1 VIEISYQRNI
11 LACGQVV
18 QVRRGRDAGSWAVV
32 IAVDDAGF
40 IWLADGRHHK
50 AEHPKKKNCKH
61 VQPTRYIATD
71 IQVACRNNKKVS
83 NAQLRYALKQFL
95 LRFQECKGE

>member
-1 VIEISYQRNI
+1 M
-11 LACGQVV
+11 ACGQVV
-18 QVRRGRDAGSWAVV
+18 QVRQGRDAGSWAVV

-40 IWLADGRHHK
+40 LWLADGRHHK
-50 AEHPKKKNCKH
+50 AEHPKKKNRKH

-71 IQVACRNNKKVS
+71 IQIACRNKEKVS
-83 NAQLRYALKQFL
+83 DAQLRYALKQYL

>member
-1 VIEISYQRNI
+1 MIEISYHRNN

-18 QVRRGRDAGSWAVV
+18 QVRKGRDAGNWAVV
-32 IAVDDAGF
+32 IAVDNAGYL
-40 IWLADGRHHK
+40 WLADGRRHK
-50 AEHPKKKNCKH
+50 AEHPKKKNQKH

-71 IQVACRNNKKVS
+71 IQDACRNKQKVS
-83 NAQLRYALKQFL
+83 DAQLRYALKQYL